1 MTNSL
6 SSALCAFAGLLCL
19 APLVGCAKNDRPPL
33 GGVHGTVTLD
43 GQPLA
48 GAIVTFEPVG
58 PGRGSIAMTDAQG
71 RYELIY
77 IRNDKGAKVGA
88 HRVQITTSNANAGKP
103 ELLPPRYNAQ
113 TTLSADVKAGDNEI
127 NFALASNGLFNRPT
141 GTD

>member
-1 MTNSL
+1 MTDSSW
-6 SSALCAFAGLLCL
+6 SSALCTFAGLLCL
-19 APLVGCAKNDRPPL
+19 VPLVGCAKSDRPPL

-48 GAIVTFEPVG
+48 GAIVTFEPLEA
-58 PGRGSIAMTDAQG
+58 GRGSIAMTDAQG

-103 ELLPPRYNAQ
+103 ELVPPKYNVQ
-113 TTLSADVKAGDNEI
+113 TTLSADVKPGDNEI
-127 NFALASNGLFNRPT
+127 NFALTSK
-141 GTD
+141 